1 MAGNGSGKATRLGL
15 PNGRMGLAVSDGE
28 LNSSGARGSNHSVNS
43 LPGPQNTGCTQQ
55 LPVASWAESFE
66 TLLQDRVAVAYFTEF
81 LKKEFSAENVY
92 FWQACERFQQIP
104 ASSRQ
109 QLAQEARR
117 IYDEFLSSHAVSPVN
132 IDRQAWIGEEML
144 ATPTPDMFRV
154 QQLQIFNLM
163 KFDSYARF
171 VKSPLYQA
179 CVRAENEGQPLPDLW
194 AHSRSSSPPPDLG
207 KKTKLKPGKSLP
219 LGVEVAGSCAG
230 RSPQRSFRKG
240 ERREPSWAEVG
251 DGNGDSSLWRESQ
264 SSLNSSASLDLGFL
278 SSSCTTSSST
288 ASSSRLES
296 HRKSLGGADPDPPAR
311 PVKYCC
317 VYLPDGTASLASV
330 RAGVT
335 IRDMLAGICEKRG
348 FNLPDIK
355 VYLVGKEQK
364 ALVLDQDSLV
374 LMDQEVKLE
383 NRVSFELEI
392 SPLSKTVRI
401 TAKSTKC
408 LREALQPV
416 LGKYGVDAE
425 QALLR
430 RQGEPGALDLEKLV
444 STVAA
449 QKLVL
454 EAATEVK
461 ATGTSDTAVAPP
473 PLRCKGAP
481 TGTEV
486 EADERSE
493 VPPAFARSRPAGP
506 RGMNRCTY
514 DLEGLVEL
522 LNRAQ
527 SCRANDQR
535 GLLSK
540 EVLALPDFLQLPGQD
555 ASSSAGPEQKHGPCD
570 ASPLPKGDGAPVPLD
585 PTLGQPPVRSEL
597 H

>member
-1 MAGNGSGKATRLGL
+1 MPGKAKHLGVQSSH
-15 PNGRMGLAVSDGE
+15 MGLAVSDGE
-28 LNSSGARGSNHSVNS
+28 LNSSGARGSSHSVHS
-43 LPGPQNTGCTQQ
+43 LPGAQNAGCAAE

-66 TLLQDRVAVAYFTEF
+66 TLLQDRVAVTYFTEF

-104 ASSRQ
+104 ARNTQ

-117 IYDEFLSSHAVSPVN
+117 IYDEFLSSHSVSPVN
-132 IDRQAWIGEEML
+132 IDRQAWIREEML
-144 ATPTPDMFRV
+144 AMPTPDMFRV

-171 VKSPLYQA
+171 VKSLLYQK
-179 CVRAENEGQPLPDLW
+179 V
-194 AHSRSSSPPPDLG
+194 
-207 KKTKLKPGKSLP
+207 KLKPGKSLP

-230 RSPQRSFRKG
+230 RSPQRSFRRG
-240 ERREPSWAEVG
+240 ERREPSWTEVG
-251 DGNGDSSLWRESQ
+251 DSNGGLSLWRESQ
-264 SSLNSSASLDLGFL
+264 GSLNSSASLDLGFL
-278 SSSCTTSSST
+278 SSSCSSSST
-288 ASSSRLES
+288 ASSSRAES
-296 HRKSLGGADPDPPAR
+296 HRKSLGGAEPDPQAR
-311 PVKYCC
+311 PSKYCC

-330 RAGVT
+330 RAGVS
-335 IRDMLAGICEKRG
+335 IRDMLAGLCEKRG
-348 FNLPDIK
+348 FSLPDIK
-355 VYLVGKEQK
+355 VYLVGNEQK
-364 ALVLDQDSLV
+364 ALVLDQDSVV

-383 NRVSFELEI
+383 NRISFELEI

-401 TAKSTKC
+401 TAKSNKC

-416 LGKYGVDAE
+416 LGKYGVDVE
-425 QALLR
+425 RALLR
-430 RQGEPGALDLEKLV
+430 RQGEPGALDLKKLV

-449 QKLVL
+449 QKLIL

-461 ATGTSDTAVAPP
+461 VTGASDAAVATS
-473 PLRCKGAP
+473 PLRCKEGAP
-481 TGTEV
+481 TDTEV
-486 EADERSE
+486 EADMLSE
-493 VPPAFARSRPAGP
+493 VPPSFTRSRPAAP
-506 RGMNRCTY
+506 RGVNRCTY

-540 EVLALPDFLQLPGQD
+540 EVLVLPDFLQLPGQD
-555 ASSSAGPEQKHGPCD
+555 AGPSKSSEQQHGPCD
-570 ASPLPKGDGAPVPLD
+570 ASPTPKGAGAPCPLD
-585 PTLGQPPVRSEL
+585 PALVQPPVHSEL

>member
-1 MAGNGSGKATRLGL
+1 MPGKAKHLGVQS
-15 PNGRMGLAVSDGE
+15 GHMVSAWPAWE
-28 LNSSGARGSNHSVNS
+28 LNSSRARGSSHSVHS
-43 LPGPQNTGCTQQ
+43 LPGAQSTGYTAQ
-55 LPVASWAESFE
+55 LPVASWTESFE
-66 TLLQDRVAVAYFTEF
+66 TLLQDRVAVTYFTEF

-104 ASSRQ
+104 ARNMQ
-109 QLAQEARR
+109 QLAQEARQ

-154 QQLQIFNLM
+154 QQLQILNLM

-171 VKSPLYQA
+171 VKSPLFQA
-179 CVRAENEGQPLPDLW
+179 CLRAENEGQPLPDLR
-194 AHSRSSSPPPDLG
+194 AHSQNSSPPAELG
-207 KKTKLKPGKSLP
+207 KKAKLKLGKSLP

-230 RSPQRSFRKG
+230 KSPHRSLRRG
-240 ERREPSWAEVG
+240 EQREPSWTEVE
-251 DGNGDSSLWRESQ
+251 DGNGSLSLWHESQ
-264 SSLNSSASLDLGFL
+264 GSLNSSASLDLGFL
-278 SSSCTTSSST
+278 LSSCSSSSM
-288 ASSSRLES
+288 ASSSQAES
-296 HRKSLGGADPDPPAR
+296 HRKSLGGTEPDPQAR
-311 PVKYCC
+311 PSKYCC

-330 RAGVT
+330 RAGVS
-335 IRDMLAGICEKRG
+335 IRDMLAGLCEKRG
-348 FNLPDIK
+348 FSLPDIK
-355 VYLVGKEQK
+355 VYLIGNEQK
-364 ALVLDQDSLV
+364 ALVLDQDSVV

-416 LGKYGVDAE
+416 LGKYGVDVE
-425 QALLR
+425 QAVLR
-430 RQGEPGALDLEKLV
+430 RGEPGALDLEKLV

-449 QKLVL
+449 QKLIL
-454 EAATEVK
+454 EAVTEVK
-461 ATGTSDTAVAPP
+461 VTGASDTVVAAS
-473 PLRCKGAP
+473 PLRCKEGAP

-486 EADERSE
+486 EADMLSE
-493 VPPAFARSRPAGP
+493 VPPSFTRSRPAAP

-540 EVLALPDFLQLPGQD
+540 EVLVLPDFLQLPEQD
-555 ASSSAGPEQKHGPCD
+555 AGPSENSERQRGPCD
-570 ASPLPKGDGAPVPLD
+570 ASPTPKRAGAPCPLE
-585 PTLGQPPVRSEL
+585 PALMQPPVHSEL
-597 H
+597 N

>member
-1 MAGNGSGKATRLGL
+1 MPGKAKHLGVQS
-15 PNGRMGLAVSDGE
+15 GHMGLAVSDGE
-28 LNSSGARGSNHSVNS
+28 LNSSGARGSSHSVHS
-43 LPGPQNTGCTQQ
+43 LPGAQSAGYTAQ

-66 TLLQDRVAVAYFTEF
+66 TLLQDRVAVTYFTEF

-104 ASSRQ
+104 ARNTQ

-171 VKSPLYQA
+171 VKSPLFQA
-179 CVRAENEGQPLPDLW
+179 CMRAENEGQPLPDLR
-194 AHSRSSSPPPDLG
+194 AHSRNSSPPPDLS
-207 KKTKLKPGKSLP
+207 KKAKLKLGKSLP

-230 RSPQRSFRKG
+230 RSPQRSFRRG
-240 ERREPSWAEVG
+240 ERREPSWTEVE
-251 DGNGDSSLWRESQ
+251 DGNGGSSLWHESQ
-264 SSLNSSASLDLGFL
+264 GSLNSSASLDLGFL
-278 SSSCTTSSST
+278 SSSCSSSSM
-288 ASSSRLES
+288 ASSSRAES
-296 HRKSLGGADPDPPAR
+296 HRKSLGGTEPDPQAR
-311 PVKYCC
+311 PSKYCC

-330 RAGVT
+330 RAGVS
-335 IRDMLAGICEKRG
+335 IRDMLAGLCEKRG
-348 FNLPDIK
+348 FSLPDIK
-355 VYLVGKEQK
+355 VYLVGNEQK
-364 ALVLDQDSLV
+364 ALVLDQDSVV

-416 LGKYGVDAE
+416 LGKYGVDVE
-425 QALLR
+425 RALLR
-430 RQGEPGALDLEKLV
+430 RHGEPGALDLEKLV

-449 QKLVL
+449 QKLIL

-461 ATGTSDTAVAPP
+461 ATGASDTVAAAS
-473 PLRCKGAP
+473 PLRCKEGAP

-486 EADERSE
+486 EADILSE
-493 VPPAFARSRPAGP
+493 VPPSFTRSRPAAP

-540 EVLALPDFLQLPGQD
+540 EVLVLPDFLQLPGQD
-555 ASSSAGPEQKHGPCD
+555 AGPSESSERQHGPCD
-570 ASPLPKGDGAPVPLD
+570 ASPTPKGAGAPCPLD
-585 PTLGQPPVRSEL
+585 PALAQPPVHSEL

>member
-1 MAGNGSGKATRLGL
+1 MPGKAKHLGVQS
-15 PNGRMGLAVSDGE
+15 GHMVSAWPAWE
-28 LNSSGARGSNHSVNS
+28 LNSSRARGSSHSVHS
-43 LPGPQNTGCTQQ
+43 LPGAQSTGYTAQ
-55 LPVASWAESFE
+55 LPVASWTESFE
-66 TLLQDRVAVAYFTEF
+66 TLLQDRVAVTYFTEF

-104 ASSRQ
+104 ARNMQ
-109 QLAQEARR
+109 QLAQEARQ

-154 QQLQIFNLM
+154 QQLQ
-163 KFDSYARF
+163 KA
-171 VKSPLYQA
+171 
-179 CVRAENEGQPLPDLW
+179 
-194 AHSRSSSPPPDLG
+194 
-207 KKTKLKPGKSLP
+207 KLKLGKSLP

-230 RSPQRSFRKG
+230 KSPHRSLRRG
-240 ERREPSWAEVG
+240 EQREPSWTEVE
-251 DGNGDSSLWRESQ
+251 DGNGSLSLWHESQ
-264 SSLNSSASLDLGFL
+264 GSLNSSASLDLGFL
-278 SSSCTTSSST
+278 LSSCSSSSM
-288 ASSSRLES
+288 ASSSQAES
-296 HRKSLGGADPDPPAR
+296 HRKSLGGTEPDPQAR
-311 PVKYCC
+311 PSKYCC

-330 RAGVT
+330 RAGVS
-335 IRDMLAGICEKRG
+335 IRDMLAGLCEKRG
-348 FNLPDIK
+348 FSLPDIK
-355 VYLVGKEQK
+355 VYLIGNEQK
-364 ALVLDQDSLV
+364 ALVLDQDSVV

-416 LGKYGVDAE
+416 LGKYGVDVE
-425 QALLR
+425 QAVLR

-449 QKLVL
+449 QKLIL
-454 EAATEVK
+454 EAVTEVK
-461 ATGTSDTAVAPP
+461 VTGASDTVVAAS
-473 PLRCKGAP
+473 PLRCKEGAP

-486 EADERSE
+486 EADMLSE
-493 VPPAFARSRPAGP
+493 VPPSFTRSRPAAP

-540 EVLALPDFLQLPGQD
+540 EVLVLPDFLQLPEQD
-555 ASSSAGPEQKHGPCD
+555 AGPSENSERQRGPCD
-570 ASPLPKGDGAPVPLD
+570 ASPTPKRAGAPCPLE
-585 PTLGQPPVRSEL
+585 PALMQPPVHSEL
-597 H
+597 N

>member
-1 MAGNGSGKATRLGL
+1 MPGKAKPLGVQSDH
-15 PNGRMGLAVSDGE
+15 MGLAVSDGE
-28 LNSSGARGSNHSVNS
+28 LNSSRARGSSHSVHS
-43 LPGPQNTGCTQQ
+43 LPGAQNAGYTAQ

-66 TLLQDRVAVAYFTEF
+66 TLLQDRVAVTYFTEF

-104 ASSRQ
+104 ARNTQ
-109 QLAQEARR
+109 QLAKEARQ
-117 IYDEFLSSHAVSPVN
+117 IYDEFLSSQAVSPVN

-171 VKSPLYQA
+171 VKSPLFQA
-179 CVRAENEGQPLPDLW
+179 CVRAENEGQPLPDLR
-194 AHSRSSSPPPDLG
+194 AHSRNSSPPPDLG
-207 KKTKLKPGKSLP
+207 KKAKLKLGKSLP
-219 LGVEVAGSCAG
+219 LGVEVAGSSAG
-230 RSPQRSFRKG
+230 RSPQMSFRRE
-240 ERREPSWAEVG
+240 ERREPSWTEVE
-251 DGNGDSSLWRESQ
+251 DGNGGSSLWRESQ
-264 SSLNSSASLDLGFL
+264 GSLNSSASLDLGFL
-278 SSSCTTSSST
+278 SSSCSSSSM
-288 ASSSRLES
+288 ASSSRAES
-296 HRKSLGGADPDPPAR
+296 RRKSLGGTESDPQAR
-311 PVKYCC
+311 PSKYCC

-330 RAGVT
+330 RAGVS
-335 IRDMLAGICEKRG
+335 IRNMLAGLCEKRG
-348 FNLPDIK
+348 FSLPDIK
-355 VYLVGKEQK
+355 VYLVGNEQK
-364 ALVLDQDSLV
+364 ALVLDQDSMV

-416 LGKYGVDAE
+416 LGKYGVDVE
-425 QALLR
+425 RALLR
-430 RQGEPGALDLEKLV
+430 RHGEPGALDLEKLV

-449 QKLVL
+449 QKLIL

-461 ATGTSDTAVAPP
+461 ATGAGDTVVATS
-473 PLRCKGAP
+473 PLRCKEAAP

-486 EADERSE
+486 EADMLSE
-493 VPPAFARSRPAGP
+493 VPPSITRSRPAAL

-540 EVLALPDFLQLPGQD
+540 EVLVLPDFLQLPGQD
-555 ASSSAGPEQKHGPCD
+555 AGPSESSERQHGPCD
-570 ASPLPKGDGAPVPLD
+570 PSLTPKGAGAPCPRD
-585 PTLGQPPVRSEL
+585 PRLAQPPVHSEL

>member
-1 MAGNGSGKATRLGL
+1 MPGKAKHLGVQSSH
-15 PNGRMGLAVSDGE
+15 MGLAVSDGE
-28 LNSSGARGSNHSVNS
+28 LNSSGARGSSHSVHS
-43 LPGPQNTGCTQQ
+43 LPGAQNAGCAAE

-66 TLLQDRVAVAYFTEF
+66 TLLQDRVAVTYFTEF

-104 ASSRQ
+104 ARNTQ

-117 IYDEFLSSHAVSPVN
+117 IYDEFLSSHSVSPVN

-144 ATPTPDMFRV
+144 AMPTPDMFRV

-171 VKSPLYQA
+171 VKSLLYQA
-179 CVRAENEGQPLPDLW
+179 CVRAENEGQPLPDLRS
-194 AHSRSSSPPPDLG
+194 HSRNSSPPPDLG
-207 KKTKLKPGKSLP
+207 KKVKLKPGKSLP

-230 RSPQRSFRKG
+230 RSPQRSFRRG
-240 ERREPSWAEVG
+240 ERREPSWTEVG
-251 DGNGDSSLWRESQ
+251 DGNGGLSLWRESQ
-264 SSLNSSASLDLGFL
+264 GSLNSSASLDLGFL
-278 SSSCTTSSST
+278 SSSCSSSSM
-288 ASSSRLES
+288 ASSSQAE
-296 HRKSLGGADPDPPAR
+296 
-311 PVKYCC
+311 
-317 VYLPDGTASLASV
+317 
-330 RAGVT
+330 
-335 IRDMLAGICEKRG
+335 
-348 FNLPDIK
+348 
-355 VYLVGKEQK
+355 K
-364 ALVLDQDSLV
+364 ALVLDQDSVV

-383 NRVSFELEI
+383 NRISFELEI

-401 TAKSTKC
+401 TAKSNKC

-416 LGKYGVDAE
+416 LRKYGVDVE
-425 QALLR
+425 WALLR
-430 RQGEPGALDLEKLV
+430 RQGEPGALDLKKLV

-449 QKLVL
+449 QKLIL

-461 ATGTSDTAVAPP
+461 GTGASDAAVATS
-473 PLRCKGAP
+473 PLRCKEDAP
-481 TGTEV
+481 TDTEV
-486 EADERSE
+486 EADMLSE
-493 VPPAFARSRPAGP
+493 VLPSFTRSRPAAP
-506 RGMNRCTY
+506 RGVNRCTY

-540 EVLALPDFLQLPGQD
+540 EVLVLPDFLQLPGQD
-555 ASSSAGPEQKHGPCD
+555 AGPSKSSERQHGPCD
-570 ASPLPKGDGAPVPLD
+570 ASPTRKGAGAPCPLD
-585 PTLGQPPVRSEL
+585 PALVQPPVHSEL

>member
-1 MAGNGSGKATRLGL
+1 MPGKAKHLGVQS
-15 PNGRMGLAVSDGE
+15 GHMGLAVSDGE
-28 LNSSGARGSNHSVNS
+28 LNSSGARGSSHSVHS
-43 LPGPQNTGCTQQ
+43 LPGAQSAGYTAQ

-66 TLLQDRVAVAYFTEF
+66 TLLQDRVAVTYFTEF

-104 ASSRQ
+104 ARNTQ

-117 IYDEFLSSHAVSPVN
+117 IYEEFLSSHAVSPVN

-154 QQLQIFNLM
+154 QQLQ
-163 KFDSYARF
+163 KA
-171 VKSPLYQA
+171 
-179 CVRAENEGQPLPDLW
+179 
-194 AHSRSSSPPPDLG
+194 
-207 KKTKLKPGKSLP
+207 KLKLGKSLP

-230 RSPQRSFRKG
+230 RSPHRSLRRG
-240 ERREPSWAEVG
+240 ERREPSWTEVE
-251 DGNGDSSLWRESQ
+251 DSNGSSSLWRESQ
-264 SSLNSSASLDLGFL
+264 GSLNSSASLDLGFL
-278 SSSCTTSSST
+278 SSSCSSSSM
-288 ASSSRLES
+288 ASSSQAES
-296 HRKSLGGADPDPPAR
+296 HRKSLGGTEPDPQAR
-311 PVKYCC
+311 PSKYCC

-330 RAGVT
+330 RAGVS
-335 IRDMLAGICEKRG
+335 IRDMLAGLCEKRG
-348 FNLPDIK
+348 FSLPDIK
-355 VYLVGKEQK
+355 VYLVGNEQK
-364 ALVLDQDSLV
+364 ALVLDQDSVV

-416 LGKYGVDAE
+416 LGKYGVDVE

-430 RQGEPGALDLEKLV
+430 RQGEPGALDLGKLV

-449 QKLVL
+449 QKLIL
-454 EAATEVK
+454 EAATELKV
-461 ATGTSDTAVAPP
+461 TGSSDTVVAAS
-473 PLRCKGAP
+473 PLRCKEGAP

-486 EADERSE
+486 EADMLSE
-493 VPPAFARSRPAGP
+493 VPPSFTRSRPAAP

-540 EVLALPDFLQLPGQD
+540 EVLVLPDFLQLPEQD
-555 ASSSAGPEQKHGPCD
+555 AGPSENSEWQHGPCD
-570 ASPLPKGDGAPVPLD
+570 ASPTAKGASAPCPLD
-585 PTLGQPPVRSEL
+585 PTLAQPPVHSEL
-597 H
+597 N

>member
-1 MAGNGSGKATRLGL
+1 MPGKAKHLGVQS
-15 PNGRMGLAVSDGE
+15 GHMGLAVSDGE
-28 LNSSGARGSNHSVNS
+28 LNSSVARGNSHSVHS
-43 LPGPQNTGCTQQ
+43 LPGAQSTGYTAQ
-55 LPVASWAESFE
+55 LPVASWTKSFE
-66 TLLQDRVAVAYFTEF
+66 TLLQDRVAVTYFTEF

-104 ASSRQ
+104 ARNTQ
-109 QLAQEARR
+109 QLVQEARQ

-154 QQLQIFNLM
+154 QQLQ
-163 KFDSYARF
+163 KA
-171 VKSPLYQA
+171 
-179 CVRAENEGQPLPDLW
+179 
-194 AHSRSSSPPPDLG
+194 
-207 KKTKLKPGKSLP
+207 KLKLGKSLP

-230 RSPQRSFRKG
+230 RSPHRSLRRG
-240 ERREPSWAEVG
+240 VRREPSWTEVE
-251 DGNGDSSLWRESQ
+251 DGNGSSSLWHESQ
-264 SSLNSSASLDLGFL
+264 GSLNSSASLDLGFL
-278 SSSCTTSSST
+278 SSSCSSSSM
-288 ASSSRLES
+288 ASSSRAES
-296 HRKSLGGADPDPPAR
+296 HRKSLGGTEPDPQAR
-311 PVKYCC
+311 PSKYCC

-330 RAGVT
+330 RAGVS
-335 IRDMLAGICEKRG
+335 IRDMLAGLCEKRG
-348 FNLPDIK
+348 FSLLDIK
-355 VYLVGKEQK
+355 VYLVGNEQK
-364 ALVLDQDSLV
+364 ALVLDQDSVV

-416 LGKYGVDAE
+416 LGKYGVDVE

-449 QKLVL
+449 QKLIL
-454 EAATEVK
+454 EAATEEKV
-461 ATGTSDTAVAPP
+461 TGASDTVVAAS
-473 PLRCKGAP
+473 PLRCKEGAP

-486 EADERSE
+486 EADMLSE
-493 VPPAFARSRPAGP
+493 VPPSFTRSRPAAP

-540 EVLALPDFLQLPGQD
+540 EVLVLPDFLQLPEQD
-555 ASSSAGPEQKHGPCD
+555 AGPSENSERQHGPCD
-570 ASPLPKGDGAPVPLD
+570 ASPTPKRAGAPCPLD
-585 PTLGQPPVRSEL
+585 PALAQPPVHSEL
-597 H
+597 N